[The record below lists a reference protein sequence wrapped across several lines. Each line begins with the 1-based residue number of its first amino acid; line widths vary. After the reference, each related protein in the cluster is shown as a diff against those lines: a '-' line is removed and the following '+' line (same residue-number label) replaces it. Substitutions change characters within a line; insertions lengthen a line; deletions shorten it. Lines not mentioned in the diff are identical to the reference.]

1 MRKALSAG
9 KGWVRVLSVLE
20 LLLVIIAATISAGG
34 QEINIKVEIPFNFI
48 VGATTL
54 PAGEYTVGK
63 APSPGRLLIQ
73 SIDGR
78 SSIVALA
85 TFTQGT
91 VDREE
96 ARLVFNQYGE
106 EYFISQALSQGTS
119 EHTFF
124 VSRRERKLIAA
135 AKYPTKN
142 TFHPE
147 RVVVTSAQSDLNISI
162 AIPFPFVVN
171 GELLPSGNYTIRQSL
186 GGESLKLMIQ
196 SVDGFTTQRVATNQ
210 AHRLM
215 SSSLTL
221 VFNQYGDIHFLSQ
234 VWAESSSIGY
244 ELNKT
249 EAEIKFAMKAKLS
262 NDAEQL
268 QVVSIPPR

>member
-9 KGWVRVLSVLE
+9 KGGIRVLSILG
-20 LLLVIIAATISAGG
+20 LLLVIIAATVSASG
-34 QEINIKVEIPFNFI
+34 QETNFKVEIPFNFI

-54 PAGEYTVGK
+54 PSGEYIVSK
-63 APSPGRLLIQ
+63 VPGQDRLLLR

-78 SSIVALA
+78 RSIVAFTTL
-85 TFTQGT
+85 TQGT

-96 ARLVFNQYGE
+96 AGLVFNQYGE

-119 EHTFF
+119 EYTFF
-124 VSRRERKLIAA
+124 ASRRERKLIAA
-135 AKYPTKN
+135 AKHPTKN

-147 RVVVTSAQSDLNISI
+147 RIVVTSAQSDLNISI
-162 AIPFPFVVN
+162 AIPFSFVVKD
-171 GELLPSGNYTIRQSL
+171 ELLQSGNYTIRQNP
-186 GGESLKLMIQ
+186 GGESLKLIIQ
-196 SVDGFTTQRVATNQ
+196 SVDGFTTQSVATNQ
-210 AHRLM
+210 AQRLM

-221 VFNQYGDIHFLSQ
+221 VFNQYGGIHFLSQ
-234 VWAESSSIGY
+234 IWAESSNIGY

-268 QVVSIPPR
+268 QVVSIPLR

>member
-1 MRKALSAG
+1 MRKALSVG
-9 KGWVRVLSVLE
+9 KGWIHVFSVLRI
-20 LLLVIIAATISAGG
+20 LLIIITATVSGSG
-34 QEINIKVEIPFNFI
+34 QETNIKVEIPFNFI

-54 PAGEYTVGK
+54 PAGEYTVSK
-63 APSPGRLLIQ
+63 VPSQDGLLIR
-73 SIDGR
+73 SIDGSR
-78 SSIVALA
+78 SIVAFTTL
-85 TFTQGT
+85 TQGT
-91 VDREE
+91 IDREE

-119 EHTFF
+119 EYTFF

-162 AIPFPFVVN
+162 AIPFSFVVKD
-171 GELLPSGNYTIRQSL
+171 ELFPSGNYTIRQNPE
-186 GGESLKLMIQ
+186 GESLKLMIQ
-196 SVDGFTTQRVATNQ
+196 SVDGFTTQSVATNR

-221 VFNQYGDIHFLSQ
+221 VFNQYGSIHFLSQ
-234 VWAESSSIGY
+234 VWAEGSSSGY

-249 EAEIKFAMKAKLS
+249 EAEIKFAMKARLS

-268 QVVSIPPR
+268 QVVSIPLR